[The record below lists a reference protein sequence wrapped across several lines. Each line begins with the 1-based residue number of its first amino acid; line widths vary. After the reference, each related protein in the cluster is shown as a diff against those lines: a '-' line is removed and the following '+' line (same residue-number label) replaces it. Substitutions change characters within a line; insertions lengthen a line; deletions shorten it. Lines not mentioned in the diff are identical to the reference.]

1 MENISENINKLLSF
15 IQPVRLRKT
24 SKVSETLLE
33 ATESDKGRVINSPA
47 FRRLQ
52 QKAQV
57 FPLEANASVRS
68 RLTHSIEVAHI
79 GCYIAQEILYKIQ
92 KEYKVEGLDFEKMTS
107 FVNTVETACLL
118 HDIGNPPFGHLGE
131 AAIRQ
136 WFKKQIDNY
145 KNNLGQCMFKELSSN
160 INNLDLHK
168 FDGNPQGFRLIRL
181 LSGNDEF
188 GLNLTCSLLL
198 STVKYPYTIDKI
210 QNNEKIGIFKLCYPS
225 YQEACKKINWPEG
238 KHFPLKNI
246 MDTADFIAYSMSDLE
261 DAIEKQIVTEKQ
273 IISHFIEFFNS
284 NKEIDASS
292 IFNVDKLSH
301 EQLNFLK
308 FKTCIINTAAKEAA
322 TNFCSNLS
330 SLLDGTG
337 NIELIEKN
345 TDIHKILD
353 EVFDYAKKNIYCHES
368 AEKIELAGR
377 NIIQGLLNHCEILMC
392 LSEDK
397 FNCLLKYPEK
407 SMLSPKKLGLDFEL
421 RLLRRLPKNHI
432 KKYILSVEADPSNE
446 IIYRAHLIVD
456 YISGM
461 TDDFALEM
469 YQLLEGIRIQ

>member
-15 IQPVRLRKT
+15 IQPLRLRKT

-225 YQEACKKINWPEG
+225 YQEACKKIN
-238 KHFPLKNI
+238 
-246 MDTADFIAYSMSDLE
+246 
-261 DAIEKQIVTEKQ
+261 
-273 IISHFIEFFNS
+273 
-284 NKEIDASS
+284 
-292 IFNVDKLSH
+292 
-301 EQLNFLK
+301 
-308 FKTCIINTAAKEAA
+308 
-322 TNFCSNLS
+322 
-330 SLLDGTG
+330 
-337 NIELIEKN
+337 
-345 TDIHKILD
+345 
-353 EVFDYAKKNIYCHES
+353 
-368 AEKIELAGR
+368 
-377 NIIQGLLNHCEILMC
+377 
-392 LSEDK
+392 
-397 FNCLLKYPEK
+397 
-407 SMLSPKKLGLDFEL
+407 
-421 RLLRRLPKNHI
+421 
-432 KKYILSVEADPSNE
+432 
-446 IIYRAHLIVD
+446 
-456 YISGM
+456 
-461 TDDFALEM
+461 
-469 YQLLEGIRIQ
+469 